1 MNNFVF
7 QNPTK
12 LIFGKGTIAS
22 LATEIPADKK
32 ILMTYGGGSIKANGV
47 YDQVKE
53 ALKNHSVTEFA
64 GIEPNPTYETLI
76 KAVEIVKEQKIDFLL
91 AVGGG
96 SVIDGT
102 KFIAAA
108 VVYNGDPWDLLI
120 DQNKITDALPLA
132 SVLTLPATGSEMNGN
147 AVISKK
153 ATHEKLAFGS
163 IKANPVFSILDPEVT
178 YSLPKRQ
185 VANGIVD
192 TFVHVCEQYLT
203 YPSQAMVQD
212 RFAEGILSTLTELGE
227 KVIADNT
234 NYDLMSNFMYSA
246 TLALNGF
253 ISMGVPQDWATH
265 SIGHELTAF
274 HGLDHAVTLAIVQP
288 SLWRVMREEKKAKLL
303 QYGERVWNI
312 TTGSDD
318 EKVEAA
324 IAKTENFYRSVGIKT
339 KLSEYGIGSESINS
353 IVERFEQ
360 RGWKL
365 GENGT
370 ITPDKVREI
379 LNGCL

>member
-1 MNNFVF
+1 
-7 QNPTK
+7 
-12 LIFGKGTIAS
+12 
-22 LATEIPADKK
+22 
-32 ILMTYGGGSIKANGV
+32 
-47 YDQVKE
+47 
-53 ALKNHSVTEFA
+53 
-64 GIEPNPTYETLI
+64 EPNPTYETLI

-185 VANGIVD
+185 VANGVVD

-227 KVIADNT
+227 KVVADNT

-253 ISMGVPQDWATH
+253 IAMGVPQDWATH

>member
-12 LIFGKGTIAS
+12 LIFGKGAIAS
-22 LATEIPADKK
+22 LSTEIPTDKK

-76 KAVEIVKEQKIDFLL
+76 KAIEIVKNQKIDFLL

-185 VANGIVD
+185 VANGVVD

-203 YPSQAMVQD
+203 YPSQSMVQD

-227 KVIADNT
+227 KIVADNT
-234 NYDLMSNFMYSA
+234 NYELMSNFMYSA

-253 ISMGVPQDWATH
+253 IAMGVPQDWATH

-360 RGWKL
+360 RRWKL